1 MKAPRSRPVIAS
13 ATAAAVAALDADARV
28 VAGRQTD
35 RRAPIALRLR
45 VFFTRVKLD
54 RTIAD
59 QSPSEASPAVALRVK
74 ELTAQPTRRRIA
86 NQLRAVVDYA
96 DENDSPS
103 PRLSAVMIEPAA
115 VRGGREAILGLA
127 ERLQSTAPLS
137 ARGVVLARALLT
149 DGHGPL
155 FNPSSERTVV
165 EAVFD
170 VQDALG
176 ARTDTAQQAA
186 A

>member
-1 MKAPRSRPVIAS
+1 VLQ
-13 ATAAAVAALDADARV
+13 V
-28 VAGRQTD
+28 
-35 RRAPIALRLR
+35 RLR
-45 VFFTRVKLD
+45 VFLTRVKLD
-54 RTIAD
+54 RTIAGER
-59 QSPSEASPAVALRVK
+59 PFVVTAALAMRI
-74 ELTAQPTRRRIA
+74 EQLTAHATRRRIA

-96 DENDSPS
+96 DRNDSPP

-127 ERLQSTAPLS
+127 ERLQSTAAVS

-155 FNPSSERTVV
+155 FNPSSGRTVV

-176 ARTDTAQQAA
+176 ARTGTAQQAA